1 MRLTILGSGTSC
13 SHVPGIPNRY
23 PPAFLIEWD
32 NEMLLFDC
40 SEGVRFRLEQAGIL
54 YADIH
59 HIALSHAHPDHNALV
74 NYVHSIAYRNGLVE
88 ERNSHIDV
96 YAPRQ
101 IVDDFPAVWRGYVP
115 DDPKRKSDE
124 WPKLIFHAMPQE
136 SERSCSIG
144 SGTLTGFEVFHG
156 FGKTDAIAL
165 RLDTPQGRFAYSGDT
180 GDCPGIRQACV
191 EADIFVCEA
200 AAKIGNLKGALAY
213 GHLTP
218 RQAGSI
224 AKAGK
229 VKKMILFHYS
239 GAESEENIIKDCRSS
254 GFVGELICAR
264 DFDIF
269 EFKQITVAKSSE

>member
-13 SHVPGIPNRY
+13 SNVPGIINRY

-32 NEMLLFDC
+32 NEMVLFDC
-40 SEGVRFRLEQAGIL
+40 SEGVRFRLEQVGIL

-88 ERNSHIDV
+88 EKNSHINV

-115 DDPKRKSDE
+115 EDPERKSDV
-124 WPKLIFHAMPQE
+124 WPQLTFHVMPGQ
-136 SERSCSIG
+136 SKCPISIG
-144 SGTLTGFEVFHG
+144 SGALTGFAAFHA
-156 FGKTDAIAL
+156 FGKTDALAFCL
-165 RLDTPQGRFAYSGDT
+165 ETLQGKFAYSGDT
-180 GDCPGIRQACV
+180 GDCPGIREACADV
-191 EADIFVCEA
+191 DIFVCEA
-200 AAKIGNLKGALAY
+200 SAKIGDIEGALAY

-218 RQAGSI
+218 FQAGDI
-224 AKAGK
+224 AKASK

-239 GAESEENIIKDCRSS
+239 GAESEEKIVEDCRRS
-254 GFVGELICAR
+254 GFAGELICAN

-269 EFKQITVAKSSE
+269 EIRKEATVNSLK